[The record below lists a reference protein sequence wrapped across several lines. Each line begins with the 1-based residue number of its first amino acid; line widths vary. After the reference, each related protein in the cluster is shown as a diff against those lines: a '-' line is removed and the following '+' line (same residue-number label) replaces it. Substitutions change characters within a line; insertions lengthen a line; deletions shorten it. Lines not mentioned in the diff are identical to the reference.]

1 MNIHTFNHHQAGF
14 LNKRFEYPLN
24 MSIDHILIF
33 HIYDILTEALSE
45 RYHHQRC
52 SRA

>member
-1 MNIHTFNHHQAGF
+1 MLIHTFNHHQTG
-14 LNKRFEYPLN
+14 LLSKRFEYPLN
-24 MSIDHILIF
+24 MSNDQILIF

-45 RYHHQRC
+45 RYRHQRC